1 MSDFIPSS
9 PQQLEVYNAATAA
22 GVPAAGIRLFIQ
34 GEKSNF
40 KTAPDGAVLFNG
52 VPISTALRLNPS
64 IAAKYKSSSKT
75 PMTLSEFTAEHL
87 AGRIKPHE
95 FGTIE
100 ITGPSREPRPA
111 NSSKVEYDSRGI
123 GTISL
128 GFGR

>member
-1 MSDFIPSS
+1 MADYEPST
-9 PQQLEVYNAATAA
+9 PTQLQVYNAAIAA

-64 IAAKYKSSSKT
+64 IAARYKSSSKT

-100 ITGPSREPRPA
+100 ITGNERQPLASGNR
-111 NSSKVEYDSRGI
+111 VEFDSNGI
-123 GTISL
+123 GPTL
-128 GFGR
+128 GGWR